1 MSRSR
6 MIDKWEQD
14 LPGMTDEGVLERLG
28 FARARAGDSLATGK
42 GRNPKAARMW
52 REKAAQAESECERR
66 GLDY

>member
-14 LPGMTDEGVLERLG
+14 LRGLNDQGVLDRLS
-28 FARARAGDSLATGK
+28 FARQSEAESLTKGI

-52 REKAAQAESECERR
+52 REKAAQAEAELDRR
-66 GLDY
+66 GIAH

>member
-14 LPGMTDEGVLERLG
+14 LRGLTDEGVRDRLT
-28 FARARAGDSLATGK
+28 FARDRASDSLSRGT

-52 REKAAQAESECERR
+52 REKAAQAEAELTRR
-66 GLDY
+66 GIDE

>member
-1 MSRSR
+1 

-14 LPGMTDEGVLERLG
+14 LRGLTDQGVRDRLELAQENATHSLRKGM
-28 FARARAGDSLATGK
+28 

-52 REKAAQAESECERR
+52 REKAAQAEAELERR